1 MTCIALENLRKGYM
15 IIHKHSLTK
24 KSCGHKVY
32 RQGKLVDTVS
42 IMDLLFAS
50 DIWNYCRLA
59 EVINHDQKFKKK
71 CNLNLELQW

>member
-1 MTCIALENLRKGYM
+1 MTCITLENLRKGYM

-50 DIWNYCRLA
+50 DI
-59 EVINHDQKFKKK
+59 
-71 CNLNLELQW
+71 